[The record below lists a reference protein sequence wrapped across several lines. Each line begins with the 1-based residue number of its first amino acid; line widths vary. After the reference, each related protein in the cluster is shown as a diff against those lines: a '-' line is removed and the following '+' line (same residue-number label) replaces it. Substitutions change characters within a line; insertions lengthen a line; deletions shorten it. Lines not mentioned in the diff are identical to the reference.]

1 MSTRNT
7 LPSAVRSPSSRMTSR
22 PRRVKKSSLSM
33 QRAPAVVP
41 LSGNRKMRSMSE
53 EKLSS
58 PPPSLP
64 MPSTMNAWR
73 SPAVLSGSPYVRTRS
88 WLAYSTAAW
97 MAASANAL
105 VSASVSFS
113 VAQPA
118 RSRHAM
124 RTISR
129 SRWRRSAAMN
139 PARSGSA
146 ITAARRCAISP
157 RASGRVSAAS
167 SMSHLARPASR
178 ARLLHDE
185 VAGGEHARQC
195 VTQIGRRRLENRERA
210 RFADACQLLLTV
222 GGELRCHR
230 RGLY

>member
-1 MSTRNT
+1 
-7 LPSAVRSPSSRMTSR
+7 
-22 PRRVKKSSLSM
+22 
-33 QRAPAVVP
+33 
-41 LSGNRKMRSMSE
+41 
-53 EKLSS
+53 
-58 PPPSLP
+58 
-64 MPSTMNAWR
+64 
-73 SPAVLSGSPYVRTRS
+73 
-88 WLAYSTAAW
+88 

-105 VSASVSFS
+105 VSASVSFN

-118 RSRHAM
+118 RSRQAM

-146 ITAARRCAISP
+146 IDGCQALRHLARAPAA
-157 RASGRVSAAS
+157 ASSAAS
-167 SMSHLARPASR
+167 SMSHLASAGV
-178 ARLLHDE
+178 ARQAVAHE
-185 VAGGEHARQC
+185 VAAGEHARQC
-195 VTQIGRRRLENRERA
+195 VAQLGSRGLENGERA